1 MNIQHG
7 ARAIKQSNAQFQTV
21 EERMANSLQFAIV
34 APADLPALAQALQ
47 EAGLP
52 NDDVELPGRLFYAF
66 QLEGQHV
73 GYAGFEVYGA
83 DALLRSVLIVPRQ
96 RKRGLGSQVVSEME
110 KLARQAGIESLH
122 LLTTDQAPFFERIGY
137 VLTQRQLAPADIA
150 STLQF
155 KSLCPSSASYLWK
168 SL

>member
-1 MNIQHG
+1 MSDHLPSSRRLKNV
-7 ARAIKQSNAQFQTV
+7 TT
-21 EERMANSLQFAIV
+21 NSLQFAIV
-34 APADLPALAQALQ
+34 SPTDLPTLVQALQ
-47 EAGLP
+47 EAHLP
-52 NDDVELPGRLFYAF
+52 DDDVALPGRVFFAF
-66 QLEGQHV
+66 QFDGQHI
-73 GYAGFEVYGA
+73 GYAGLEIYGP
-83 DALLRSVLIVPRQ
+83 DALLRSVLIVPQQ
-96 RKRGLGSQVVSEME
+96 RKRGLGSQVVSEVE
-110 KLARQAGIESLH
+110 KLAHRAGIERLH

>member
-1 MNIQHG
+1 MT
-7 ARAIKQSNAQFQTV
+7 AD
-21 EERMANSLQFAIV
+21 SLQFAIV
-34 APADLPALAQALQ
+34 SPADLPAFVRALQ
-47 EAGLP
+47 EAHLP
-52 NDDVELPGRLFYAF
+52 SDDVVLPGRVFYAF
-66 QLEGQHV
+66 QLEGQHI
-73 GYAGFEVYGA
+73 GYAGLEVYGQE
-83 DALLRSVLIVPRQ
+83 ALLRSLLIVPRQ
-96 RKRGLGSQVVSEME
+96 RKRGLGSQVVSEVE
-110 KLARQAGIESLH
+110 KLARQAGIERLH